1 MVGIPKRLIS
11 WLLEQ
16 DQTKE
21 YEVTRYHKKRSLDA
35 NAYCWVLCTK
45 IADVVMST
53 KDDIYLQ
60 MIHEYAPSM
69 LIPVMSETEVK
80 GYFKYYEFFQT
91 STINAVPADYY
102 KVFKGSSDM
111 NAYEMALFLDHII
124 EECHDLG
131 IETMTPNEIQRLKE
145 TWNAKE

>member
-1 MVGIPKRLIS
+1 MIGIPKKLIA

-21 YEVTRYHKKRSLDA
+21 YEVTRHYKKRSLDA
-35 NAYCWVLCTK
+35 NAYCWVLCSK
-45 IADVVMST
+45 IADVVMAT

-69 LIPVMSETEVK
+69 LIPVMAETEVK
-80 GYFKYYEFFQT
+80 GYFKYYKLFQT
-91 STINAVPADYY
+91 STINGVPADYY

-111 NAYEMALFLDHII
+111 NAYEMGKFIDHII
-124 EECHDLG
+124 EEAKALD
-131 IETMTPNEIQRLKE
+131 IETMTPSEIERLKE
-145 TWNAKE
+145 MWR

>member
-1 MVGIPKRLIS
+1 MVGLPKRLIQ

-21 YEVTRYHKKRSLDA
+21 FEVTRYHKKRSLDA
-35 NAYCWVLCTK
+35 NAYCWVLCSK
-45 IADVVMST
+45 IADVVMAT
-53 KDDIYLQ
+53 KDEIYVQ

-69 LIPVMSETEVK
+69 LIPVTSETEVK

-91 STINAVPADYY
+91 STINGVPADYY

-111 NAYEMALFLDHII
+111 NAYEMGKFIDHII
-124 EECHDLG
+124 EDAQALD
-131 IETMTPNEIQRLKE
+131 IETMTPSEIDRLKE
-145 TWNAKE
+145 MWK